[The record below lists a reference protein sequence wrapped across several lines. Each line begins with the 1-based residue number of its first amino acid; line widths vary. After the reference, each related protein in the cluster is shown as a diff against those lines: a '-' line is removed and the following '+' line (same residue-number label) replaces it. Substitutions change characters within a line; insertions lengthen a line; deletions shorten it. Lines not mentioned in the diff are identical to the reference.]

1 MTWQLPPEVSEAFIA
16 QAGFDPAGRILH
28 ACYVGSTSHNTY
40 VPNTDP
46 DSIDDIDIMAI
57 VVPPIEKV
65 AGLHPWKETE
75 QIQIGPWDV
84 NVHSVAKY
92 TRLLLNGNPN
102 MLCTLWVR
110 PEDRL
115 VVGQSF
121 MDLFLPNRRI
131 FSTKRAYQAFYG
143 YANEQLRKM
152 TSANPYQGYMGAK
165 RKKLVERFGYDTK
178 NAAHMLRL
186 LTMSAEFSA
195 TGEMKVFRDEDG
207 QTFRDVKSG
216 LWSLDRVQGRAAELY
231 EAIKLADAASTLPME
246 ADAAKAEE
254 LLLRVYARFWGSS
267 LPNEG
272 V

>member
-16 QAGFDPAGRILH
+16 QAGFDPAGRIIH

-40 VPNTDP
+40 VPSTDP

-65 AGLHPWKETE
+65 AGLRPWKETE

-115 VVGQSF
+115 LVDENFAS
-121 MDLFLPNRRI
+121 LYLENRRI
-131 FSTKRAYQAFYG
+131 FSTKKVYRAFYG

-165 RKKLVERFGYDTK
+165 RKKLVERFGFDTK
-178 NAAHMLRL
+178 NAAHLLRL
-186 LTMSAEFSA
+186 LTMSKEFSA
-195 TGEMKVFRDEDG
+195 TGVMKVFRDEDG

-216 LWSLDRVQGRAAELY
+216 LWTRDEVQY
-231 EAIKLADAASTLPME
+231 EAAQLYSEIKIADAASTLPMD

-254 LLLRVYARFWGSS
+254 LLLRVYARYWGLSA
-267 LPNEG
+267 
-272 V
+272 